1 MAITQKCKFVTTTVY
16 YRTCGE
22 HMDENIFALKNTRI
36 VCIFWI
42 LLVLLWSYQAS
53 RESLIQRASEF
64 LLKALAHLGEVEA
77 SRHSRNGCVK
87 APGFGLALFIW
98 AFGAVISVGLHFLR
112 QKVRGLGWMTSVI
125 CPDSVISFVG
135 NSQKY
140 KMTAGKTMNF
150 HMVWVN
156 NNGWTLCPSK
166 ILSEQLVSFLFH
178 LITQDFS
185 V

>member
-1 MAITQKCKFVTTTVY
+1 MWRTHVWKHLYLKKC
-16 YRTCGE
+16 
-22 HMDENIFALKNTRI
+22 NKNSLRFL
-36 VCIFWI
+36 VWI

-53 RESLIQRASEF
+53 WESLIQRASEF
-64 LLKALAHLGEVEA
+64 FLKALAHLGEVEA

-87 APGFGLALFIW
+87 APGFGLALFI
-98 AFGAVISVGLHFLR
+98 AGLWDSHFWGLQFLR

-125 CPDSVISFVG
+125 CPDSVISCVG